1 MVEVQKQN
9 PLNFLLCID
18 RNFVLGAGALIA
30 SLLVNHPKR
39 QCQFYIFTSAQ
50 AQAEIKDKLSRLQ
63 RNFPRIAEQLHYL
76 SYDAIPLFGKLQ
88 GKVNSRILVQCMRI
102 IAVRACPIVGRNLI
116 YLDADIVCL
125 GDLSELA
132 DTDFGEKAVAVMSDC
147 KHPIEITTDSG
158 HMFTVDHYF
167 VSGVM
172 VFNQSAW
179 NASSLDEQCI
189 NFVAAEHPV
198 FPDQDALNVV
208 CAEHCAYLDDKYQ
221 RSPASFEP
229 DGVILHYAGG
239 KPWTPWH
246 FHEYPMAVN
255 VFRRYCKLFEP
266 DVTKWITF
274 KAQKD
279 TLLNFNSF
287 HARRAAKWLS
297 KLFFKRGRY
306 LAGFY
311 FYWRHLQIKLQ
322 QKGVIGIL
330 MMRSNTRS

>member
-1 MVEVQKQN
+1 MEETQKHN

-30 SLLVNHPKR
+30 SILVNHSNR
-39 QCQFYIFTSAQ
+39 QCQFYIFTSSEE
-50 AQAEIKDKLSRLQ
+50 QAEIRNKLTRLQ
-63 RNFPRIAEQLHYL
+63 RNFPRIAEQLHYF

-102 IAVRACPIVGRNLI
+102 IAVRACPIVGHNLI
-116 YLDADIVCL
+116 YLDADIICL

-132 DTDFGEKAVAVMSDC
+132 DTDFENKPLAVVSDRKKA
-147 KHPIEITTDSG
+147 KEIITDRG
-158 HMFTVDHYF
+158 RKFTVDKYF

-172 VFNQSAW
+172 VFNQPVW
-179 NASSLDEQCI
+179 NASDLDEQCI
-189 NFVAAEHPV
+189 NFVVAEQPV
-198 FPDQDALNVV
+198 LPDQDALNVV
-208 CAEHCAYLDDKYQ
+208 CAANCAYIDSKYQ
-221 RSPASFEP
+221 HAPASFES
-229 DGVILHYAGG
+229 DSVILHYAGG